1 MASKEEEERRT
12 KEELS
17 FVWRDIEFDIVYL
30 ALGDFDMCLSVFVIL
45 IRCVYL
51 SLAMVDHSRWAEDS

>member
-30 ALGDFDMCLSVFVIL
+30 ALDDFDMCLSVFVIL
-45 IRCVYL
+45 IRCVCIC
-51 SLAMVDHSRWAEDS
+51 H